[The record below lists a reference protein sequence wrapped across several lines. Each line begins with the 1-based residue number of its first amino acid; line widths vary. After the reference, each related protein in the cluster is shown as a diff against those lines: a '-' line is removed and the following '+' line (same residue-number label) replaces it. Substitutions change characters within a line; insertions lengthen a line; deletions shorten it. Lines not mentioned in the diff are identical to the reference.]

1 MAESFVLPEFLQGI
15 TPETIQLKMMQA
27 LPADID
33 DMPGGFP
40 YDFTMPAAIEKAELI
55 NYTLVRALMIMF
67 PQYAWG
73 TWLDLHGQQAG
84 LVRHEPNKAS
94 GTLTISGKEGTEI
107 PKGTIFCVPAS
118 GDSPIICFTTDAP
131 ARIGQE
137 GFVDIAVTAAEPGIS
152 SNVKAGT
159 VTLAFKPIQGID
171 KIENKENLTGGT
183 EQESDDNFYQ
193 RIALE
198 YQSNNSNYIGNDTDY
213 KRWAK
218 MVPGIGDCI
227 VMPFWAGPG
236 TVKLVLIDEN
246 GSPANEKL
254 LKAVYDYIVSPDDR
268 SKRILPTGTA
278 ELTVA
283 AAATVKISY
292 QCTGIQVNEGYS
304 LEQIK
309 EEFKASVGKLYE
321 KAKAEGKLR
330 YNQARSLFTLLSGVK
345 DFDSF
350 TINGGMENISF
361 LVEEYPVTDMVD
373 FT

>member
-40 YDFTMPAAIEKAELI
+40 YDFTMPTAIEKAELI

-67 PQYAWG
+67 PQYAWD
-73 TWLDLHGQQAG
+73 TWLDLHGQQVG
-84 LVRHEPNKAS
+84 LARHEPNKAS
-94 GTLTISGKEGTEI
+94 GTITITGKEGTEI
-107 PKGTIFCVPAS
+107 PEGTIFCVPAS
-118 GDSPIICFTTDAP
+118 GDNPIICFSTDVP
-131 ARIGQE
+131 AEIGQE
-137 GFVDIAVTAAEPGIS
+137 GFVNIAITAVEPGVS
-152 SNVKAGT
+152 SNVKTGT

-171 KIENKENLTGGT
+171 RIENKENLTGGT
-183 EQESDDNFYQ
+183 DQESDGNFYK

-218 MVPGIGDCI
+218 TVPGIGDCI
-227 VMPFWAGPG
+227 VMPSWAGLG

-254 LKAVYDYIVSPDDR
+254 LKAVYDYIVSPEDR

-283 AAATVKISY
+283 AAATAEISY
-292 QCTGIQVNEGYS
+292 HCTGIQVNEGYS

-309 EEFKASVGKLYE
+309 EEFKTGIGKLYE
-321 KAKAEGKLR
+321 KAKSEGNLR
-330 YNQARSLFTLLSGVK
+330 YNLVRSLFTLLSGVK

-350 TINGGMENISF
+350 TVNGGMENISF
-361 LVEEYPVTDMVD
+361 EVEEYPVTGMVD